1 MYIIFKFLDIL
12 QWLIILDALM
22 SWFIPPRS
30 NAFSRAIGVIIDPI
44 VEPFRKLQDRFS
56 SGSIPID
63 FSPILAIFAL
73 QILESLARSL
83 IY

>member
-1 MYIIFKFLDIL
+1 
-12 QWLIILDALM
+12 M